1 MRVLI
6 ATVLGFLAL
15 AAPASAKYLHMSE
28 GKQAAQTFNELL
40 ARVVANHGSVIGNCW
55 RANAHVVQCGMTQD
69 AEYINGPSHYVVIIA
84 LRGDRLYGHARF
96 LNPDGSTSDPE
107 WKRYYVGRLGQ

>member
-1 MRVLI
+1 
-6 ATVLGFLAL
+6 
-15 AAPASAKYLHMSE
+15 
-28 GKQAAQTFNELL
+28 
-40 ARVVANHGSVIGNCW
+40 
-55 RANAHVVQCGMTQD
+55 MTQD